1 MRHLYSRKGEPAAAG
16 EPRTRRVREEAALDT
31 PSGMARVRGE
41 RGVVLLLALVA
52 LLLIAAIGAAI
63 IFMASSE
70 SSIVG
75 AQKVGAR
82 SYYASAGGLE
92 EARYR
97 VMTSIPNDL
106 GGLNHI
112 DFTNPANTAAPFT
125 ADFAR
130 LPAIPGPGVPPSE
143 ILYIVN
149 VNNPLGAANSDA
161 VGDIPP
167 LTEDPLRTAE
177 VGPDGA
183 LTFRGVASIQPDAG
197 NPNLAVPY
205 EWIRINLKTESAA
218 QQDLNF
224 DGFLSP
230 DPIFLF
236 MGRQYTATDLLAY
249 DLDGI
254 GAGTLIPGDILP
266 PPWGRDPIPLG
277 VDDRPCF
284 AVICATPVYMLT
296 ARAEV
301 PLPGSPPTSRL
312 IRAEVAV
319 PFSFSID
326 ASILSE
332 PGITVNGAMFSSGRD
347 ICDPD
352 CKLRADG
359 VSPYHFADPQDALFK
374 GYDVS
379 DVPAACKSFFP
390 MQSEAPKT
398 SQKAPAAS
406 AVSDPICNDPA
417 DPGCFCDKGVCIQGD
432 AVAKYDLDQ
441 LIAVLKP
448 MARVLQPPVD
458 SYYPQTDKSTLNLV
472 GDVWSGTAL
481 ELGGF
486 PFADPINQTGPDP
499 VNGVGADPIITYV
512 PGNFKCT
519 AKCTGS
525 GILIV
530 DGDFEMNA
538 SMAFYGA
545 VLVRGD
551 VKVAGVG
558 KAPTPCNI
566 YGALITRGGVS
577 TDFSGSICFQYNS
590 CAQRNASFFAPTLNL
605 SFREMPQ

>member
-1 MRHLYSRKGEPAAAG
+1 
-16 EPRTRRVREEAALDT
+16 
-31 PSGMARVRGE
+31 
-41 RGVVLLLALVA
+41 
-52 LLLIAAIGAAI
+52 
-63 IFMASSE
+63 
-70 SSIVG
+70 
-75 AQKVGAR
+75 
-82 SYYASAGGLE
+82 
-92 EARYR
+92 
-97 VMTSIPNDL
+97 
-106 GGLNHI
+106 
-112 DFTNPANTAAPFT
+112 
-125 ADFAR
+125 
-130 LPAIPGPGVPPSE
+130 VPPNE

-161 VGDIPP
+161 AGSIPL
-167 LTEDPLRTAE
+167 LTEDPFRTAE
-177 VGPDGA
+177 VGPDAA
-183 LTFRGVASIQPDAG
+183 LTFRGVASIQPNAG
-197 NPNLAVPY
+197 DPNLSVPY
-205 EWIRINLKTESAA
+205 RWIRINLKTESAA

-224 DGFLSP
+224 DGILSP

-236 MGRQYTATDLLAY
+236 MGRQYTASDLMLY
-249 DLDGI
+249 DLDG
-254 GAGTLIPGDILP
+254 PGIAKEGDVLP
-266 PPWGRDPIPLG
+266 FPWGQNPIPLG
-277 VDDRPCF
+277 VTDRPCF

-296 ARAEV
+296 ARAAV

-326 ASILSE
+326 ASILSQ
-332 PGITVNGAMFSSGRD
+332 PGITVNGAMYASGRD

-352 CKLRADG
+352 CQLRDDG
-359 VSPYHFADPQDALFK
+359 TPYAFAGTAGFDGRK
-374 GYDVS
+374 VS
-379 DVPAACKSFFP
+379 DVPLACKFFFP
-390 MQSEAPKT
+390 MQSEAPKAD
-398 SQKAPAAS
+398 QKAPAKS
-406 AVSDPICNDPA
+406 AISDPVCNDPA
-417 DPGCFCDKGVCIQGD
+417 DPGCFCGSSACIQGD

-458 SYYPQTDKSTLNLV
+458 AYYPQIGSSSLNFV
-472 GDVWSGTAL
+472 SDFWSGKEL

-499 VNGVGADPIITYV
+499 VNGAGADPLITYV

-519 AKCTGS
+519 AGCTGS

-538 SMAFYGA
+538 SMAFYGV

-558 KAPTPCNI
+558 KPPTPCNI

-605 SFREMPQ
+605 SFREMPQP